1 MAKEI
6 EFKFLVKNRLFE
18 EMAETTTEIIQ
29 GYIDRTP
36 EHVVRVRK
44 KGGECFLT
52 VKGKNKGAERL
63 EFEYSIPE
71 EDFRQLLTLC
81 SGNVIEKVRYL
92 VKYEGFTWEVDVFKG
107 NLKPLV
113 LAEVEVPSI
122 DTPFPLPPFVGED
135 VTNDPRYYNSNLIS
149 PV

>member
-107 NLKPLV
+107 NLEPLV

>member
-18 EMAETTTEIIQ
+18 EMAETSTEIIQ

-44 KGGECFLT
+44 KGNDCFLT

-81 SGNVIEKVRYL
+81 SDNVIEKVRYL
-92 VKYEGFTWEVDVFKG
+92 VKYEDFTWEVDVFKG

>member
-18 EMAETTTEIIQ
+18 EMAETSTEIIQ

>member
-18 EMAETTTEIIQ
+18 EMAETSTEIIQ

-92 VKYEGFTWEVDVFKG
+92 VKYEGFTW
-107 NLKPLV
+107 
-113 LAEVEVPSI
+113 
-122 DTPFPLPPFVGED
+122 
-135 VTNDPRYYNSNLIS
+135 R
-149 PV
+149 